1 MRRRRKRR
9 IVESSVR
16 PREEALFLFL
26 SSGLT
31 RGLAIHLSPARGGR
45 LVIVYLS
52 FPRRLVF
59 EIRLHRPPL
68 VCSPFLS
75 VWVRRRRVWSG
86 AYHVAG

>member
-1 MRRRRKRR
+1 
-9 IVESSVR
+9 
-16 PREEALFLFL
+16 
-26 SSGLT
+26 
-31 RGLAIHLSPARGGR
+31 
-45 LVIVYLS
+45 
-52 FPRRLVF
+52 VF